1 MSFHQPRLNPQG
13 FNKEDEVLRQ
23 VRKSQVT
30 KKAVK
35 SRLKRQNRRNSD
47 REKGG
52 NERKSYEW
60 PMDQMHWKHACKS
73 GFLKTPASKG
83 DESARIYQ
91 MEIKS
96 AKRFHGTGCWK
107 MKRLQN
113 RFSLKTT
120 INKESPQG
128 LVHERWTLHDRYRRT
143 RRLNKCKFIQSAFE
157 TGRMKYAGRTI
168 FLTFIR
174 QAA

>member
-1 MSFHQPRLNPQG
+1 MSFHQQKLNPQG

-23 VRKSQVT
+23 VRKSQAT

-47 REKGG
+47 REKGE

-60 PMDQMHWKHACKS
+60 PMDQVHWKHACKS

-128 LVHERWTLHDRYRRT
+128 LVHERWTLQDRYRRT
-143 RRLNKCKFIQSAFE
+143 SRLNKCKFNSVKAWNRKNE
-157 TGRMKYAGRTI
+157 
-168 FLTFIR
+168 IR
-174 QAA
+174 K